1 MRKTC
6 FVQNWVPYQYRVAQN
21 APNRS
26 DLPSQL
32 IFPSLLPSW
41 WGKCIESPKKLMPRG
56 SPCEAPFWPD
66 FIRGCTPTNDIFW
79 SRSFLTPLNA
89 WTTPTNIGKHLGISQ
104 YPTQDPKRTKIVL
117 MDQILVPW
125 SDLEAVKMA
134 WKIKLFYFFQ
144 ISSTFWQPV
153 DLETCENYSAHE
165 NAFLWKYSAPY
176 LVIFGG
182 KALGYAK
189 MFPNVCLGFPGI

>member
-1 MRKTC
+1 MRCPQVCCPQVCYVAKWPQMHDDT
-6 FVQNWVPYQYRVAQN
+6 QDHDRNNEWPGWLNWRYKSQSPTDNQDKVHPNCEPRVAQN

-79 SRSFLTPLNA
+79 SKSFLTPLIA
-89 WTTPTNIGKHLGISQ
+89 WKTPTNIGKQLCIYQS
-104 YPTQDPKRTKIVL
+104 PTRGPKSTKIEL
-117 MDQILVPW
+117 LDQILALW
-125 SDLEAVKMA
+125 SDLEHCFDFSCHSNV
-134 WKIKLFYFFQ
+134 WIGPF
-144 ISSTFWQPV
+144 SS
-153 DLETCENYSAHE
+153 L
-165 NAFLWKYSAPY
+165 
-176 LVIFGG
+176 
-182 KALGYAK
+182 
-189 MFPNVCLGFPGI
+189 

>member
-1 MRKTC
+1 MCNET
-6 FVQNWVPYQYRVAQN
+6 NRVAQN

-79 SRSFLTPLNA
+79 SKSFLTPLIA
-89 WTTPTNIGKHLGISQ
+89 WKTPTNIGKQLCIYQS
-104 YPTQDPKRTKIVL
+104 PTRGPKSTKIEL
-117 MDQILVPW
+117 LDQILALW
-125 SDLEAVKMA
+125 SDLEHCANGL
-134 WKIKLFYFFQ
+134 KINIFAFCQ

-153 DLETCENYSAHE
+153 ALETFDYNSAHE
-165 NAFLWKYSAPY
+165 NTFLGTLEVPY
-176 LVIFGG
+176 LVSWNR
-182 KALGYAK
+182 L
-189 MFPNVCLGFPGI
+189 